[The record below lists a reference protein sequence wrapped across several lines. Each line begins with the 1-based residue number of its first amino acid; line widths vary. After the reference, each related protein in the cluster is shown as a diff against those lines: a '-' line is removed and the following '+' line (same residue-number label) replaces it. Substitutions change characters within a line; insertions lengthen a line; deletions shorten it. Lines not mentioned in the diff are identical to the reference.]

1 MGASSSHE
9 DRNCYR
15 FFSFFFSWI
24 FMMDTGIFLLNIIFI
39 RCWVCCQNTQV
50 INMLRVYITAL
61 PEAVR
66 SRQRF
71 LTFPVRWV
79 LPTAVRA
86 APGTP
91 QRPSPV
97 CIRHVSARVGCFLKY
112 RVPQLQHLQ
121 TVTLSAARF
130 CCSLCHDITDLMHRV
145 FYSEST
151 PDLFLSQNDEILVIV
166 MGETPTDLCL

>member
-9 DRNCYR
+9 DRNCYQ

-24 FMMDTGIFLLNIIFI
+24 FMMDTRIFLLNIIFI
-39 RCWVCCQNTQV
+39 WYWVCCQNTQV

-61 PEAVR
+61 PEAVH

-97 CIRHVSARVGCFLKY
+97 CIQHVSAWVGCFLKY